1 MNKKTLN
8 IEVSSLEDDLAQFAK
23 VWRDAEAGKSVRA
36 YAGIGFENAIALL
49 STLTP
54 KRWLLIEALKSS
66 GAQSIYALAKH
77 LARNYSNVHTDVT
90 RLLELGIV
98 EKDETGK
105 VFVPW
110 DKVEVQFPLQK
121 LAA

>member
-1 MNKKTLN
+1 MNNKTLN
-8 IEVSSLEDDLAQFAK
+8 VEVSSLEDDLAQFAQ
-23 VWRDAEAGKSVRA
+23 VWRDAEAGKRVKA

-54 KRWLLIEALKSS
+54 KRWLLIEALKTS

-77 LARNYSNVHTDVT
+77 LDRNYSNVHTDVT
-90 RLLELGIV
+90 KLLNLGIV
-98 EKDETGK
+98 EKDGAGK

-110 DKVEVQFPLQK
+110 DKVDVQFPLQK

>member
-8 IEVSSLEDDLAQFAK
+8 VEASSLEEDLEQFAK
-23 VWRDAEAGKSVRA
+23 VWRDAEAGKRVKA
-36 YAGIGFENAIALL
+36 YAGIGFESAVELI

-54 KRWLLIEALKSS
+54 KRWLLIEALKST

-77 LARNYSNVHTDVT
+77 LSRNYSNVHTDVT
-90 RLLELGIV
+90 KLLELGIV
-98 EKDETGK
+98 EKDEAGK

-110 DKVEVQFPLQK
+110 DKVDVRFPLQR

>member
-8 IEVSSLEDDLAQFAK
+8 VEVSSLEDDLAQFAK
-23 VWRDAEAGKSVRA
+23 VWRDAEAGKRVKA

-66 GAQSIYALAKH
+66 GAQSIYALAKL
-77 LARNYSNVHTDVT
+77 LARNYSNVHADVT

-110 DKVEVQFPLQK
+110 DKVDVQFPLQK

>member
-1 MNKKTLN
+1 
-8 IEVSSLEDDLAQFAK
+8 
-23 VWRDAEAGKSVRA
+23 VWRDAEASKRVKA
-36 YAGIGFENAIALL
+36 YAGFGFENAIALL

-66 GAQSIYALAKH
+66 GAHSIYALAKY
-77 LARNYSNVHTDVT
+77 LARNYSNVRSDVT
-90 RLLELGIV
+90 KLLELGIV

-110 DKVEVQFPLQK
+110 DKLDVQFSLQK